1 MILLCD
7 TCSVL
12 MLIRIVPD
20 MFSDARY
27 ECATIN
33 MVYREIF
40 QNPRFRSKYSWREK
54 YKSKIKTLGATVEDA
69 PAVQSRYKIIERL
82 LETDGVINKKTGRSF
97 DLSKTD
103 KKVAACAVS
112 LKYAVSTVEHNLTD
126 FLIQEFEIKVIKPL
140 AVINYWL
147 KKELVEWD
155 DNKQSILEDWANC
168 GEASQRKKDIQ
179 QFKELTG
186 RVYPGL

>member
-1 MILLCD
+1 M
-7 TCSVL
+7 L
-12 MLIRIVPD
+12 MLIRIAPD
-20 MFSDARY
+20 MFLDERF
-27 ECATIN
+27 ECVTIN
-33 MVYREIF
+33 KVCEEIF
-40 QNPRFRSKYSWREK
+40 HTPRFKTKYSWREK
-54 YKSKIKTLGATVEDA
+54 YKSKLKSLGSTIEDD
-69 PAVQSRYKIIERL
+69 PSVQSLYKIIDRL
-82 LETDGVINKKTGRSF
+82 VVTAGVVNKKNGRPF

-103 KKVAACAVS
+103 KKIAACAAS